1 VAGRRGNASVE
12 LEEALHRF
20 SLLERV
26 KFLGHRS
33 DVPEILAAGDVFVF
47 PSLYEGLGGA
57 LIEAM
62 ALGLPI
68 VASDIPAIREV
79 VEQDR
84 NAFLVAPTD
93 SEALSQSI
101 ARLLD
106 DVPLARRFAERSAVL
121 FEERFTLEKSVSRM
135 IELYSRIVMSG
146 GRTLAADNVQ

>member
-1 VAGRRGNASVE
+1 
-12 LEEALHRF
+12 
-20 SLLERV
+20 
-26 KFLGHRS
+26 
-33 DVPEILAAGDVFVF
+33 
-47 PSLYEGLGGA
+47 
-57 LIEAM
+57 
-62 ALGLPI
+62 

-146 GRTLAADNVQ
+146 GRTLAADNVE